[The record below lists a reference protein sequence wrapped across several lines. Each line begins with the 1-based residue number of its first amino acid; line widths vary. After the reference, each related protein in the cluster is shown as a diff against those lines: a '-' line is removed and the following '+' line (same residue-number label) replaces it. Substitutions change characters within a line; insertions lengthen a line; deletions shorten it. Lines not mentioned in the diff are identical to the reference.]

1 MSSGKVKVFCIKLH
15 MLISVTKKSTRQTL
29 LKEYICVLS
38 AWMCNSQTKAKP
50 LRIKTMLKGFIFTR
64 AQIHAER
71 DIHTRKQI
79 SCFVVHIIDR
89 LWDEQRRGKPIQS
102 VLLKATKRL
111 CTASIPQAV
120 WVSGGCMVSGACIA
134 ADGLA

>member
-1 MSSGKVKVFCIKLH
+1 
-15 MLISVTKKSTRQTL
+15 
-29 LKEYICVLS
+29 
-38 AWMCNSQTKAKP
+38 
-50 LRIKTMLKGFIFTR
+50 MLKGFIFTR

-89 LWDEQRRGKPIQS
+89 LWDEQRRGKPILS

-120 WVSGGCMVSGACIA
+120 WVSGGWMVSGARIA